1 MSPALLSAEP
11 ASMMAYP
18 LHAPATIEALLD
30 ALVTERR
37 LLDDL
42 VLQMRR
48 QRSAVGADDI
58 DSVDESVFATHR
70 ILATL
75 GQARQRRRQLN
86 ELLGGNA
93 DMPLRELEDRL
104 GPQADDRLREAR
116 ARLQAAADT
125 LSREV
130 GMNRKL
136 LREALTQNTQ
146 QVRLLSG
153 EPATPSTYAAEGQAP
168 ASPGSRG
175 LVVNRTV

>member
-1 MSPALLSAEP
+1 MSPALLTADP
-11 ASMMAYP
+11 VPMAAP
-18 LHAPATIEALLD
+18 MFAPAVLEALYD

-42 VLQMRR
+42 VAQMRR

-86 ELLGGNA
+86 ELLGGTA
-93 DMPLRELEDRL
+93 DMTLRDLEARL
-104 GPQADDRLREAR
+104 GPLADDRLREAR
-116 ARLQAAADT
+116 VRLQGAADT

-136 LREALTQNTQ
+136 LREALAQNSS
-146 QVRLLSG
+146 QVRALSG
-153 EPATPSTYAAEGQAP
+153 QPEHPATYVADGAEHG
-168 ASPGSRG
+168 ASASRG
-175 LVVNRTV
+175 LVVNRTA

>member
-1 MSPALLSAEP
+1 MSPALLSAD
-11 ASMMAYP
+11 SMP
-18 LHAPATIEALLD
+18 LAMPMHAPSVLEALHD

-37 LLDDL
+37 LLDEL
-42 VLQMRR
+42 VAQMRR

-86 ELLGGNA
+86 ELLGGTA
-93 DMPLRELEDRL
+93 DMSLRELEARL

-116 ARLQAAADT
+116 LRLQAAADT

-136 LREALTQNTQ
+136 LREALAHNAT
-146 QVRLLSG
+146 QVRALSG
-153 EPATPSTYAAEGQAP
+153 QPERPATYVADGADAAAP
-168 ASPGSRG
+168 AARG
-175 LVVNRTV
+175 LVVNRTA

>member
-1 MSPALLSAEP
+1 MSPALLTADP
-11 ASMMAYP
+11 APMAYSQ
-18 LHAPATIEALLD
+18 HAPATLEALLD
-30 ALVTERR
+30 ALLTERR

-42 VLQMRR
+42 VVQMRR

-86 ELLGGNA
+86 ELLGGNP

-104 GPQADDRLREAR
+104 GPQSDDRLRD
-116 ARLQAAADT
+116 ARLRLQGVAEM

-136 LREALTQNTQ
+136 LREALATNTK
-146 QVRLLSG
+146 QVRVLSG
-153 EPATPSTYAAEGQAP
+153 EPETSSTYAAEGT
-168 ASPGSRG
+168 ASIVPQSRG
-175 LVVNRTV
+175 LVVNRTA

>member
-1 MSPALLSAEP
+1 MSYS
-11 ASMMAYP
+11 
-18 LHAPATIEALLD
+18 LHAPATLDALLD
-30 ALVTERR
+30 ALLTERR

-86 ELLGGNA
+86 ELLGGTA

-104 GPQADDRLREAR
+104 GPQSDDRLRDAR
-116 ARLQAAADT
+116 VRLQGAAET

-136 LREALTQNTQ
+136 LREALAQNTK
-146 QVRLLSG
+146 QVRVLSG
-153 EPATPSTYAAEGQAP
+153 EPESSSTYAAEGTAP
-168 ASPGSRG
+168 ATPQSRG
-175 LVVNRTV
+175 LVVNRTA

>member
-1 MSPALLSAEP
+1 MSPALLTADP
-11 ASMMAYP
+11 APMAASLLAP
-18 LHAPATIEALLD
+18 SILDALHD

-42 VLQMRR
+42 VAQMRR
-48 QRSAVGADDI
+48 QRTAVGADDI

-86 ELLGGNA
+86 ELLGGTA
-93 DMPLRELEDRL
+93 DMTLRELEACL

-116 ARLQAAADT
+116 VRLQAAADT

-136 LREALTQNTQ
+136 LREALAQNTA
-146 QVRLLSG
+146 QVRALSG
-153 EPATPSTYAAEGQAP
+153 APAQPATYVAEGRDEAV
-168 ASPGSRG
+168 AASRG
-175 LVVNRTV
+175 LVVNRTA

>member
-1 MSPALLSAEP
+1 MSPALLTAD
-11 ASMMAYP
+11 YP
-18 LHAPATIEALLD
+18 PMTAPMHAPAVLDALHD

-42 VLQMRR
+42 VAQMRR
-48 QRSAVGADDI
+48 QRTAVGADDI
-58 DSVDESVFATHR
+58 DGVDESVFATHR

-93 DMPLRELEDRL
+93 DMTLRELEARL
-104 GPQADDRLREAR
+104 GPQADDRLRDAR

-136 LREALTQNTQ
+136 LREALAENTS
-146 QVRLLSG
+146 QVRARSG
-153 EPATPSTYAAEGQAP
+153 VPDAIATYVADGADATVAP
-168 ASPGSRG
+168 TRG
-175 LVVNRTV
+175 LVVNRTA

>member
-1 MSPALLSAEP
+1 MSPALLTADLP
-11 ASMMAYP
+11 PMAAP
-18 LHAPATIEALLD
+18 MHAPSVLEALHD

-42 VLQMRR
+42 VAQMRR

-58 DSVDESVFATHR
+58 DGVDESVFATHR

-93 DMPLRELEDRL
+93 DMTLRELENRL
-104 GPQADDRLREAR
+104 GPQADDRLRDAR

-136 LREALTQNTQ
+136 LREALAQNTS
-146 QVRLLSG
+146 QVRVLSG
-153 EPATPSTYAAEGQAP
+153 VPETSATYVADGADAAVAP
-168 ASPGSRG
+168 SRG
-175 LVVNRTV
+175 LVVNRTA

>member
-1 MSPALLSAEP
+1 M
-11 ASMMAYP
+11 
-18 LHAPATIEALLD
+18 HAPAVLEALHD

-42 VLQMRR
+42 VAQMRR

-86 ELLGGNA
+86 ELLGGTA
-93 DMPLRELEDRL
+93 DMPLRELEARL

-116 ARLQAAADT
+116 VRLQAAADT

-136 LREALTQNTQ
+136 LREALAQNAA
-146 QVRLLSG
+146 QVRALSG
-153 EPATPSTYAAEGQAP
+153 QPERPATYVADGAETPAP
-168 ASPGSRG
+168 APRG
-175 LVVNRTV
+175 LVVNRTA

>member
-1 MSPALLSAEP
+1 MSPALLTADP
-11 ASMMAYP
+11 APMAFP
-18 LHAPATIEALLD
+18 HHAPAMLDTLLD
-30 ALVTERR
+30 ALITERR

-48 QRSAVGADDI
+48 QRAAVGADDI

-86 ELLGGNA
+86 ELLGGTA
-93 DMPLRELEDRL
+93 DMPLRDLEARL
-104 GPQADDRLREAR
+104 GDQVDDRLRDAR
-116 ARLQAAADT
+116 SRLQAAADT

-136 LREALTQNTQ
+136 LREALSQNTQ
-146 QVRLLSG
+146 HVRVLSG
-153 EPATPSTYAAEGQAP
+153 EPATPSTYAAEGSSAATTQP
-168 ASPGSRG
+168 RG

>member
-1 MSPALLSAEP
+1 
-11 ASMMAYP
+11 MAMP
-18 LHAPATIEALLD
+18 MHAPATLDALVD

-58 DSVDESVFATHR
+58 DSVDESVFSTHR

-104 GPQADDRLREAR
+104 GPQADDRMREAR
-116 ARLQAAADT
+116 TRLQNAADT
-125 LSREV
+125 LAREV

-136 LREALTQNTQ
+136 LREALTENTKA
-146 QVRLLSG
+146 VHVLSG
-153 EPATPSTYAAEGQAP
+153 DVPDASTYAAEGAP
-168 ASPGSRG
+168 TAAPQSRG

>member
-1 MSPALLSAEP
+1 
-11 ASMMAYP
+11 MAYSH
-18 LHAPATIEALLD
+18 HAPATLEALLD
-30 ALVTERR
+30 ALLTERR

-42 VLQMRR
+42 VVQMRR

-104 GPQADDRLREAR
+104 GPQADDRLRDAR
-116 ARLQAAADT
+116 QRLQGVAES

-136 LREALTQNTQ
+136 LREALATNTR
-146 QVRLLSG
+146 QVRVLSG
-153 EPATPSTYAAEGQAP
+153 EPETSSTYAAEGT
-168 ASPGSRG
+168 ASVVPQSRG
-175 LVVNRTV
+175 LVVNRTA

>member
-1 MSPALLSAEP
+1 
-11 ASMMAYP
+11 MAMP
-18 LHAPATIEALLD
+18 LHAPATLDALVD

-104 GPQADDRLREAR
+104 GAQADDRVREAR
-116 ARLQAAADT
+116 TRLQNAADT
-125 LSREV
+125 LAREV

-136 LREALTQNTQ
+136 LREALNENTKAV
-146 QVRLLSG
+146 QVLSG
-153 EPATPSTYAAEGQAP
+153 DTVDSSTYAAEGAP
-168 ASPGSRG
+168 TAVPQSRG

>member
-1 MSPALLSAEP
+1 MSPALLTAEP
-11 ASMMAYP
+11 TTMAFST
-18 LHAPATIEALLD
+18 HAPTMVEALLD

-42 VLQMRR
+42 VAQMRR
-48 QRSAVGADDI
+48 QRTAVGADDI

-86 ELLGGNA
+86 ELLGGTA
-93 DMPLRELEDRL
+93 DMPLRELEVRL
-104 GPQADDRLREAR
+104 GSQADDRFRDAR
-116 ARLQAAADT
+116 TRLQSAADT

-136 LREALTQNTQ
+136 LREALAQNTQ
-146 QVRLLSG
+146 HVRVLTG
-153 EPATPSTYAAEGQAP
+153 EPATPSTYAAEGTAP
-168 ASPGSRG
+168 APQPRG

>member
-1 MSPALLSAEP
+1 MPPALLTAEP
-11 ASMMAYP
+11 TMMVLPQLAPSM
-18 LHAPATIEALLD
+18 LD
-30 ALVTERR
+30 ALHDALNTERR

-48 QRSAVGADDI
+48 QRNAVGADDI

-86 ELLGGNA
+86 ELLGGTA
-93 DMPLRELEDRL
+93 DMPLRELEARI
-104 GPQADDRLREAR
+104 GPQLDDRLREAR
-116 ARLQAAADT
+116 QRLQAAAET

-136 LREALTQNTQ
+136 LREALATNAQ
-146 QVRLLSG
+146 QVRVMSG
-153 EPATPSTYAAEGQAP
+153 EPESPSTYAAEGAATPTSQP
-168 ASPGSRG
+168 RG

>member
-1 MSPALLSAEP
+1 MSSAMLTAEATHNLMTTPAP
-11 ASMMAYP
+11 SM
-18 LHAPATIEALLD
+18 LD
-30 ALVTERR
+30 ALHDALCTERR

-48 QRSAVGADDI
+48 QRNAVGSDDI
-58 DSVDESVFATHR
+58 DSVDDSVFATHR

-86 ELLGGNA
+86 ELLGGTA
-93 DMPLRELEDRL
+93 DMPLRELESRL
-104 GPQADDRLREAR
+104 GMHVSDKLREAR
-116 ARLQAAADT
+116 QRLQASAEV

-136 LREALTQNTQ
+136 LREALATNTQ
-146 QVRLLSG
+146 QVRVLSG
-153 EPATPSTYAAEGQAP
+153 EPITPSTYAAEGAATPTSQP
-168 ASPGSRG
+168 RG

>member
-1 MSPALLSAEP
+1 MSPALLTAEP
-11 ASMMAYP
+11 ASMAYSQI
-18 LHAPATIEALLD
+18 APAMLEALHD
-30 ALVTERR
+30 ALSTERR

-42 VLQMRR
+42 VVQMRR

-86 ELLGGNA
+86 ELLGGTA
-93 DMPLRELEDRL
+93 DMPLRDLEARL
-104 GPQADDRLREAR
+104 GAQVDDRLRDAR
-116 ARLQAAADT
+116 VRLQAAADT

-136 LREALTQNTQ
+136 LREALAQNTQ
-146 QVRLLSG
+146 QVRVLSG
-153 EPATPSTYAAEGQAP
+153 EPSTPTTYAAEGGAP
-168 ASPGSRG
+168 ATSQPRG

>member
-1 MSPALLSAEP
+1 MSPATLSADP
-11 ASMMAYP
+11 VSMAYP
-18 LHAPATIEALLD
+18 LHAPATLEALLD

-93 DMPLRELEDRL
+93 DMPLRELEARI
-104 GPQADDRLREAR
+104 GAQVDDRLRDAR
-116 ARLQAAADT
+116 VRLQNAAET

-136 LREALTQNTQ
+136 LREALTENTK
-146 QVRLLSG
+146 QVRVLSG
-153 EPATPSTYAAEGQAP
+153 EPTAASTYAAEGTPPVAT
-168 ASPGSRG
+168 SSRG

>member
-1 MSPALLSAEP
+1 MSPALLTAEP
-11 ASMMAYP
+11 TMMVLP
-18 LHAPATIEALLD
+18 PHAPSMLD
-30 ALVTERR
+30 ALHDALSTERR

-42 VLQMRR
+42 VVQMRR
-48 QRSAVGADDI
+48 QRNAVGSDDI

-86 ELLGGNA
+86 ELLGGTA
-93 DMPLRELEDRL
+93 DMPLRELESRL
-104 GPQADDRLREAR
+104 GGQLDDRLREAR
-116 ARLQAAADT
+116 QRLQSSAEV

-136 LREALTQNTQ
+136 LREALATNTQ
-146 QVRLLSG
+146 QVRVLSG
-153 EPATPSTYAAEGQAP
+153 EPASPSTYAAEGAATQSSQP
-168 ASPGSRG
+168 RG